1 MNKQLKLFGMEVKD
15 YQEIIKKTAV
25 FAEDIAIPYCTMGLC
40 GEAGEVAEKI
50 KKLYR
55 DSNGEITETFKNDLK
70 KELGDVIWYV
80 TALGDLFGFTLQE
93 IMEANYRKLMLRRK
107 TNTLHGSGDN
117 REENE

>member
-1 MNKQLKLFGMEVKD
+1 MDKQLKINFMTVEQ
-15 YQEIIKKTAV
+15 YQEIINKTAV
-25 FAEDIAIPYCTMGLC
+25 FAKDIAIPYCTMGLC

-55 DSNGEITETFKNDLK
+55 DKEGEVTETFRADIK

-80 TALGDLFGFTLQE
+80 TALGDQFGISLVE

-107 TNTLHGSGDN
+107 TNTLHGDGDN
-117 REENE
+117 REEKS